1 MALAGGD
8 PPPGMRSFKDLP
20 EGLCWQ
26 KGFERVRLQVEFQ
39 GLSQTQYS
47 TVIVTRNRPEALALS
62 LPLMLEQSRLPQDI
76 LVVDSSDDPAP
87 NKALVD
93 RLAAQTAVPLRH
105 MTSPAGMT
113 VQRNIG
119 LAQVSSEVV
128 FFPDDDSLV
137 LPGTLEAM
145 MRIYDLDTQGIVG
158 GVCSAEAKAP
168 PQGVLNGP
176 GAGYQMTTADRL
188 KAKIARMRFA
198 FEERFFR
205 DPFFLVAERK
215 YARMPGAPSW
225 MAAENAIL
233 VPWMTGF
240 RMSYRTELVRRTGF
254 NEHLGRYALFEDT
267 DACFGILRDHLL
279 VGARNA
285 QIYHHKAPARRAN
298 GRAMGAMQ
306 ILNRAY
312 VLARAQESDAR
323 MLAMMRRFSG
333 YKIAQ
338 YALGAR
344 GSFGRDRLA
353 GARAAHDLMP
363 ALFSAPPEDLTPL
376 YLKLRAACFEGEN

>member
-1 MALAGGD
+1 M
-8 PPPGMRSFKDLP
+8 
-20 EGLCWQ
+20 
-26 KGFERVRLQVEFQ
+26 
-39 GLSQTQYS
+39 TQYS

-62 LPLMLEQSRLPQDI
+62 LPLMLEQSRLPQEI
-76 LVVDSSDDPAP
+76 LVVDSSDDPQP
-87 NKALVD
+87 NKGLVE
-93 RLAAQTAVPLRH
+93 RLAAQTDVPLRH
-105 MTSPAGMT
+105 MTSPMGMT

-119 LAQVSSEVV
+119 LTLVKSEVV

-158 GVCSAEAKAP
+158 GVCSAEAKTP
-168 PQGVLNGP
+168 PEGVLNGP
-176 GAGYQMTTADRL
+176 EAGYQMTNADTL
-188 KAKIARMRFA
+188 KARISRIRYAL
-198 FEERFFR
+198 EERFFR
-205 DPFFLVAERK
+205 DPFFLAAERK
-215 YARMPGAPSW
+215 YARLPSAPVW
-225 MAAENAIL
+225 LAAENAIL

-240 RMSYRTELVRRTGF
+240 RMSFRTELIRKVGF
-254 NEHLGRYALFEDT
+254 NEYLGRYALCEDI
-267 DACFGILRDHLL
+267 DAGFGILRDHHL

-285 QIYHHKAPARRAN
+285 QIYHHKAPTRRAN
-298 GRAMGAMQ
+298 GRAMGAMH

-312 VLARAQESDAR
+312 VLARAQESDSR

-353 GARAAHDLMP
+353 GARVAYDLMP
-363 ALFSAPPEDLTPL
+363 ALFTAAPEDLTPL
-376 YLKLRAACFEGEN
+376 YLKLRAACFEGES